1 MNLMYL
7 SSGFRETV
15 YVIYFG
21 YQHYSINE
29 AILATLLSK
38 GVFHSSFFPGTVVK
52 TLKQLRQKLQSQ
64 KILNRL
70 HYNIWQQIKAI
81 R

>member
-1 MNLMYL
+1 MYL

-38 GVFHSSFFPGTVVK
+38 GVFYSSIFPGTVVK
-52 TLKQLRQKLQSQ
+52 TVKAKAQSQ

-70 HYNIWQQIKAI
+70 HYNIWQQIKTI

>member
-52 TLKQLRQKLQSQ
+52 TV
-64 KILNRL
+64 
-70 HYNIWQQIKAI
+70 KAKASKSKNFKPFAL
-81 R
+81 

>member
-1 MNLMYL
+1 MYL

-15 YVIYFG
+15 YVMYFG

-52 TLKQLRQKLQSQ
+52 TV
-64 KILNRL
+64 
-70 HYNIWQQIKAI
+70 KAKASKS
-81 R
+81 

>member
-1 MNLMYL
+1 MYL
-7 SSGFRETV
+7 TSGFRETV

-52 TLKQLRQKLQSQ
+52 TA
-64 KILNRL
+64 
-70 HYNIWQQIKAI
+70 KAKASKSKNFESFALI
-81 R
+81 YGNK